1 MGLETEI
8 LKCFRAGIL
17 VIDMSGVVVY
27 RNEIAKKI
35 LSIDL
40 VDVGGN
46 LRYSSA
52 KNAFYR
58 MLLESLELK
67 YLPSRM
73 EAVLP
78 GKEGRTNRMIGF
90 TLAEFK
96 DVDNTR
102 TGICAFFKDLTHVEM
117 AEENRDLD
125 ARLRLLGQMAAGL
138 AHEIRNPITSI
149 GVHCG
154 LLRLRHKEDPKAI
167 SSLSHIESEIGK
179 IESIIKECLNF
190 VRPAELNLSLRPIR
204 QMLEQIAEEV
214 TKIYPKVK
222 VSFQTEIEGDI
233 IAEVDD
239 LMFEQAIR
247 NIVMNGAQACLPEG
261 EGNVLISARLSK
273 GFWDLDL
280 TEKDSTAQ
288 NHSDEREYFLSV
300 SIKDDGPG
308 IPENIRDKLFVPFFT
323 TKKGGTGIGLSIVQK
338 IVSAHKGVLD
348 IISEEGQGTEFI
360 VKIPMRSANA

>member
-1 MGLETEI
+1 LGLETEI

-154 LLRLRHKEDPKAI
+154 LLRLRHKDDSKAVA
-167 SSLSHIESEIGK
+167 SLSHIESEIGK
-179 IESIIKECLNF
+179 IESIIRECLNF
-190 VRPAELNLSLRPIR
+190 VRPAELCLNLKPVRP
-204 QMLEQIAEEV
+204 MLEQVADEV
-214 TKIYPKVK
+214 SKIYPKVN
-222 VSFQTEIEGDI
+222 VSFQTDIEGDI
-233 IAEVDD
+233 IAEIDEV
-239 LMFEQAIR
+239 MFEQAIR
-247 NIVMNGAQACLPEG
+247 NIVMNGAQACSPENG
-261 EGNVLISARLSK
+261 GDVVISARLSK
-273 GFWDLDL
+273 GFWDHDL
-280 TEKDSTAQ
+280 TEKDSAHG
-288 NHSDEREYFLSV
+288 HSEEREYFLSV
-300 SIKDDGPG
+300 SIKDNGSG
-308 IPENIRDKLFVPFFT
+308 IPESVRDKLFVPFFT

-360 VKIPMRSANA
+360 VKIPMRSSNA